1 MNKFQFLNAI
11 KQEVLEN
18 LKQVNKAPSI
28 QMQPVPDDL
37 FDFCDLERITKELV
51 DPDRKVND
59 RL

>member
-1 MNKFQFLNAI
+1 LTAI

-18 LKQVNKAPSI
+18 LKQINKAPSV

-37 FDFCDLERITKELV
+37 FDFRDLEIITKELEN
-51 DPDRKVND
+51 PDKKVND